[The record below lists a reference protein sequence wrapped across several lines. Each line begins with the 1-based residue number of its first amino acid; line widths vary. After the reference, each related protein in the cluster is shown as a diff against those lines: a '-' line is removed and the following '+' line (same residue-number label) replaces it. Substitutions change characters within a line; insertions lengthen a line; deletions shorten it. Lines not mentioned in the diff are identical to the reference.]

1 MARRFIHHIFF
12 FIWEMCITE
21 AYGQHSASN
30 GFLIISLVAIL
41 TKKINKSEFTL
52 KITKAGCKTYSRSE
66 KHVKLTNNFSTHY
79 LTPQGAMILCHI
91 VGLKMQSLCTSRK
104 KESKKDR
111 KTKKTVWLLHITGA
125 GTNRRHFPAPMF
137 TAGTGWQAVAVPP
150 RLLHLGDGDDATA
163 WRKETEKSAG
173 SLQGGKTTHFCG
185 LRFGGQKNDLCCLP
199 FVF

>member
-1 MARRFIHHIFF
+1 MARRFIHHIFL

-30 GFLIISLVAIL
+30 GFLIISLVVIL

-66 KHVKLTNNFSTHY
+66 KHVKFTNNFSTHY

-91 VGLKMQSLCTSRK
+91 VGPKMQSLCTSRK

-111 KTKKTVWLLHITGA
+111 KTKKQSGCSTSQVQVQTGGIFQCRCSLLAQVDKLSPCLRVCCTLVTEMMQQPGE
-125 GTNRRHFPAPMF
+125 
-137 TAGTGWQAVAVPP
+137 
-150 RLLHLGDGDDATA
+150 
-163 WRKETEKSAG
+163 RK
-173 SLQGGKTTHFCG
+173 
-185 LRFGGQKNDLCCLP
+185 QKNQLGA
-199 FVF
+199 FRVEKQHISVG